1 MLVDLNSA
9 GQNVEPIMDLI
20 QSVRFSSSHVK
31 FDVWPGPKSFT
42 MERSLG
48 KICYDEKLRTRPGH
62 PIKAWKFKLKL
73 TGWSNFV
80 GLVPAVF
87 HSLLLSIT
95 IQFGHLTVC
104 CNRPFQTLNC
114 IIQLQLASYM

>member
-20 QSVRFSSSHVK
+20 RSVYFSSSHVK
-31 FDVWPGPKSFT
+31 FDVWPGPKSFYNVT
-42 MERSLG
+42 VTWYNMLWWKATYSTLTSNQNL
-48 KICYDEKLRTRPGH
+48 KIQ
-62 PIKAWKFKLKL
+62 AWL

-114 IIQLQLASYM
+114 IIQLQLASYT